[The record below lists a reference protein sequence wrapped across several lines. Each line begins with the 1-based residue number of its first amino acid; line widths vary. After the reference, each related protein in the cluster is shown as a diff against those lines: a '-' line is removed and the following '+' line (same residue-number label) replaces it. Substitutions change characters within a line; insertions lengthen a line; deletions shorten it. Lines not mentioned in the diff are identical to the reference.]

1 MKKIIY
7 LLALGLITMQSIN
20 AQCNVFDCTSVPYGN
35 VFDFEN
41 ELPTIGGFSN
51 TNGDVCY
58 SAVDGII
65 STGTNYNNWDNLSFT
80 SLGGNFVNNQAL
92 NVQSN
97 DNVYVTTG
105 TTDTM
110 LMTNFQNFEGTGTI
124 NINGNL
130 VLNNAVVN
138 NSYNDASGNKAI
150 INMTSSSYIRFSS
163 PNGIIEG
170 YGYEIEYLIPDEFKV
185 YNDGLIGYK
194 AEGTLMVGHTTG
206 KFIFFNICYVAPPLS
221 ITFLDINIKEKILEW
236 TVSNT
241 QDIQYF
247 EIENSTNGSDW
258 TSFDRVSTMNKNSGY
273 KYDHIINTS
282 YSFYR
287 IKAFDYGSGYVYSN
301 VVKIQAS
308 ALKIASHYIDVLGR
322 RYDNSVLIPIGQ
334 IYYRIN
340 NDGTKQKL
348 IK

>member
-1 MKKIIY
+1 MKKTIY
-7 LLALGLITMQSIN
+7 LLASGLITMQSIN
-20 AQCNVFDCTSVPYGN
+20 AQCNVFNCASLPSSN

-41 ELPTIGGFSN
+41 ELPTIGGYSN
-51 TNGDVCY
+51 TDGDVCY
-58 SAVDGII
+58 SAINGII

-80 SLGGNFVNNQAL
+80 SLGGNFVNNKTL

-110 LMTNFQNFEGTGTI
+110 FMTNFQNFEGTGTI

-130 VLNNAVVN
+130 VLNNVVVN

-150 INMTSSSYIRFSS
+150 INMTSSSYIKFNSV
-163 PNGIIEG
+163 NGIIEG
-170 YGYEIEYLIPDEFKV
+170 YGYEIEYLIPDELKV

-206 KFIFFNICYVAPPLS
+206 KFIFFNICDVAPPLS
-221 ITFLDINIKEKILEW
+221 ITFLDINIKTNILEW

-247 EIENSTNGSDW
+247 EIENSTNGNDW
-258 TSFDRVSTMNKNSGY
+258 TSFDRLSSMNKNSGY
-273 KYDHIINTS
+273 AYDHIINTD
-282 YSFYR
+282 YPFYR
-287 IKAFDYGSGYVYSN
+287 IKAYGYGGGYVYSD
-301 VVKIQAS
+301 VVRVQTITPKMAS
-308 ALKIASHYIDVLGR
+308 YYIDVLGR
-322 RYDNSVLIPIGQ
+322 KYDNSDLIPMGQ
-334 IYYRIN
+334 VYYKIN
-340 NDGTKQKL
+340 SDNTKQKL